1 MTIQKLL
8 QDSNIKNSINKSIL
22 SFKSRLLERQ
32 LFFTTFEGQ
41 PSSKFVQYLLCY
53 QNRDGGFGNGLEP
66 DLMTP
71 ESSPIALETAL
82 YYFDCISYIPKE
94 TADQIINWID
104 NNIDNQGF
112 IENPVQKI
120 EVYPHQPWW
129 LNPDNERILAII
141 GLLLKL
147 GIEIPLNIKEKV
159 KKYAKTVINKDVIE
173 VYDYPIYL
181 FSLYCQDFEDRDK
194 FLNGLNSKIVD
205 LSNRNPEHFIP
216 FTRYWKFFKPI
227 LDQTF
232 FNDEKGRLLNQ
243 ISSNLPMPVLY
254 KDLPWWNS
262 IFLLDYLISI
272 QQNT

>member
-1 MTIQKLL
+1 MIIQKLL
-8 QDSNIKNSINKSIL
+8 QDSNFKSEINKSIL

-32 LFFTTFEGQ
+32 LFSITFEKQ
-41 PSSKFVQYLLCY
+41 PRSKFIQCLLCY
-53 QNRDGGFGNGLEP
+53 QNSDGGFGNGLEP

-71 ESSPIALETAL
+71 DSSPIAVETAL

-94 TADQIINWID
+94 TASQIITWVEK
-104 NNIDNQGF
+104 NINNQGF
-112 IENPVQKI
+112 IENPIKKI

-147 GIEIPLNIKEKV
+147 GVEVPLSIREKV
-159 KKYAKTVINKDVIE
+159 YRYAKTVNNKDVIE
-173 VYDYPIYL
+173 VYDYPVYL
-181 FSLYCQDFEDRDK
+181 FSLYCHDFEDKNK
-194 FLNGLNSKIVD
+194 FLNGLNSKIKD
-205 LSNRNPEHFIP
+205 LSNRYPEHFIP

-227 LDQTF
+227 LGQRF
-232 FNDEKGRLLNQ
+232 FNDEKERLLNQ

-262 IFLLDYLISI
+262 IFFLDYLISAN
-272 QQNT
+272 QYT